1 MYETKLACVSCH
13 KTYDLGVR
21 YSCAACG
28 GILEVLYDYD
38 RLQREVPPAGLL
50 PEPGLG
56 LWRYKHLLPVTQEAA
71 MLTLH
76 EGGTPLI
83 RSRNLAGEIGAED
96 LHIKDETRNPSGA
109 FKDRPMTVGIS
120 KARELGCRAVTT
132 ASSGNG
138 AASLAIYAA
147 KASLPCFIFVPEGTP
162 IGKVAH
168 AVTAGANV
176 IKVRGDY
183 SNSYR
188 TAKQAAADYSWMNIT
203 TTFLN
208 PYTFEGDKTVA
219 YELFHQLGRRVPD
232 WILIPTG
239 AGPLVYGIFKG
250 FVELKR
256 FGLTTAV
263 PRLAAVQS
271 EGCQPI
277 VAAFKAS
284 QERVKAWDNVQT
296 VASAIADPL
305 RGYERD
311 GELILRVIK
320 ESRGLAIAVSDGEML
335 EDVRRLAATEGVYV
349 EPAAAASVSAL
360 KRLLASGEIRK
371 NDKVVCLVTGHG
383 LKDPTSAIREVQVP
397 VIEPGSGELREL
409 DLLRKYAGKE
419 P

>member
-1 MYETKLACVSCH
+1 MYATNLACLSCH
-13 KTYDLGVR
+13 KTFALDVR
-21 YSCAACG
+21 YACPDCG
-28 GILEVLYDYD
+28 GILEVLYDYE
-38 RLQREVPPAGLL
+38 RLQREVPPAALI

-56 LWRYKHLLPVTQEAA
+56 LWRYKHLLPVRQEAA
-71 MLTLH
+71 RLTLQ

-83 RSRNLAGEIGAED
+83 GSRNLAGEIGASD
-96 LHIKDETRNPSGA
+96 LHLKDETRNPSGA

-120 KARELGCRAVTT
+120 KALELGCRAVTT

-147 KASLPCFIFVPEGTP
+147 KAGLPCFIFVPEGTP
-162 IGKVAH
+162 IAKVAH
-168 AVTAGANV
+168 AVTAGAKV

-219 YELFHQLGRRVPD
+219 YELYHQLGGEVPD

-256 FGLTTAV
+256 FGLTSRI
-263 PRLAAVQS
+263 PRLVAAQS

-277 VAAFKAS
+277 VAAFNAG
-284 QERVKAWDNVQT
+284 QEKIRAWEDVKT

-311 GELILRVIK
+311 GELILQVLRD
-320 ESRGLAIAVSDGEML
+320 SRGMAVAVSDAEML
-335 EDVRRLAATEGVYV
+335 EDVRRLAAAEGVFV

-360 KRLLASGEIRK
+360 RRLLASGQISK
-371 NDKVVCLVTGHG
+371 DDKVVCLVTGHG
-383 LKDPTSAIREVQVP
+383 LKDPTSAIKDVQVP
-397 VIEPGSGELREL
+397 VIDPDPSQLAKIVGKGS
-409 DLLRKYAGKE
+409 
-419 P
+419 

>member
-1 MYETKLACVSCH
+1 MYETKLACVTCR
-13 KTYDLGVR
+13 KTFPLEVR
-21 YSCAACG
+21 YSCADCG
-28 GILEVLYDYD
+28 GILEVLYDYEP
-38 RLQREVPPAGLL
+38 LQRETAAEDLI

-56 LWRYKHLLPVTQEAA
+56 LWRYKHLLPVSQEAA

-83 RSRNLAGEIGAED
+83 HGRNLAGKIGAGE
-96 LHIKDETRNPSGA
+96 LYLKDETRNPSGA

-138 AASLAIYAA
+138 AASLAVYAA
-147 KASLPCFIFVPEGTP
+147 KAGLPCFIFVPEGTP

-168 AVTAGANV
+168 AVTAGAQV

-188 TAKQAAADYSWMNIT
+188 TAKQAAADYSWMNVT

-219 YELFHQLGRRVPD
+219 YELYRQLGRKVPD

-250 FVELKR
+250 LTELKR
-256 FGLTTAV
+256 FGLTARM
-263 PRLAAVQS
+263 PRLVAVQS

-277 VAAFKAS
+277 AAAFNGG
-284 QERVKAWDNVQT
+284 QERVKAWDEVKT

-311 GELILRVIK
+311 GELVLRVLR
-320 ESRGLAIAVSDGEML
+320 ESRGLALAVSDAEML
-335 EDVRRLAATEGVYV
+335 QDVRLLAATEGVYD
-349 EPAAAASVSAL
+349 EPAAAAAVSAL
-360 KRLLASGEIRK
+360 RRLLASGGIGK
-371 NDKVVCLVTGHG
+371 ADQVVCLVTGHG
-383 LKDPTSAIREVQVP
+383 LKDPISAVKDVQVP
-397 VIEPGSGELREL
+397 VIDPDPGQLAKLIGRG
-409 DLLRKYAGKE
+409 A
-419 P
+419 

>member
-1 MYETKLACVSCH
+1 MYETKLACATCH
-13 KTYDLGVR
+13 KTFALDMR
-21 YSCAACG
+21 YSCADCG
-28 GILEVLYDYD
+28 GILEVLYDYE
-38 RLQREVPPAGLL
+38 RMQRETASAKLL

-56 LWRYKHLLPVTQEAA
+56 LWRYKYLLPVTLEAA
-71 MLTLH
+71 MLTLY

-83 RSRNLAGEIGAED
+83 HSRNLARDIGAGD
-96 LHIKDETRNPSGA
+96 LHLKDETRNPSGA
-109 FKDRPMTVGIS
+109 FKDRPVAVGIS

-147 KASLPCFIFVPEGTP
+147 KAGLPCFIFVPEGTP

-168 AVTAGANV
+168 AVTAGAHV

-188 TAKQAAADYSWMNIT
+188 MAKQAAADYSWMNVT

-219 YELFHQLGRRVPD
+219 YELYHQLDRKVPD
-232 WILIPTG
+232 WILVPTG
-239 AGPLVYGIFKG
+239 AGPLAYGIFKG

-256 FGLTTAV
+256 FGLTDRL
-263 PRLAAVQS
+263 PRLIAVQS

-277 VAAFKAS
+277 VAAFNAGWEKVRS
-284 QERVKAWDNVQT
+284 WDEVKT

-311 GELILRVIK
+311 GELILRVIRD
-320 ESRGLAIAVSDGEML
+320 SRGLALAISDGEML

-349 EPAAAASVSAL
+349 EPAAAASISAL
-360 KRLLASGEIRK
+360 RRLLASGEIRK
-371 NDKVVCLVTGHG
+371 DDNVVCLVTGHG
-383 LKDPTSAIREVQVP
+383 LKDPTSAIEGVRVP
-397 VIEPGSGELREL
+397 VIDPDPGQLGSL
-409 DLLRKYAGKE
+409 DLLKKVAGKGS
-419 P
+419 